1 MNIITCHKC
10 KWQSENISDCENA
23 LKYKQ
28 SPLAD
33 KDMDKINRMIQN
45 CEFAINAMKSPVNF
59 DPVNLGSS
67 INTELP
73 EYFPSVTAD
82 DSTFYLQE
90 GLTIFLALWEDK
102 KIFLFLKNKW
112 KPMG

>member
-1 MNIITCHKC
+1 MK
-10 KWQSENISDCENA
+10 NA

-33 KDMDKINRMIQN
+33 KRYMDKINRMIQN

-59 DPVNLGSS
+59 EPINLGSS

-82 DSTFYLQE
+82 DSTFFY
-90 GLTIFLALWEDK
+90 K
-102 KIFLFLKNKW
+102 K
-112 KPMG
+112 G